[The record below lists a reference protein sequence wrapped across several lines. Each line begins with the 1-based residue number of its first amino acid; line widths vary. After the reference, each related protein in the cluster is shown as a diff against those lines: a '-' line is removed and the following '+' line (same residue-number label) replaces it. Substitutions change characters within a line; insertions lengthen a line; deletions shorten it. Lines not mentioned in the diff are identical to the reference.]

1 MGINGLPPETINSHE
16 EPSQRTE
23 KRPLSRGL
31 NVINVVLGFK
41 SLGADKCSCRMR
53 AHTPSRLLPVV
64 QPQRQL
70 SPGRTVVLCK
80 TSVG

>member
-23 KRPLSRGL
+23 KRPLSHGL

-41 SLGADKCSCRMR
+41 ILRG
-53 AHTPSRLLPVV
+53 
-64 QPQRQL
+64 
-70 SPGRTVVLCK
+70 
-80 TSVG
+80 